1 MQTKSQYCK
10 TKSQIKQK
18 EYSGMTHHGF
28 IFTGTTPIGNIRI
41 CSSTMVVGITTTYA
55 ISTYHHYSRY
65 RYFWTITVLIW
76 KKACINLFITY
87 FNIELKRTKLFLSC
101 NCVIL
106 STNNGGQINYGVI
119 RSCT

>member
-18 EYSGMTHHGF
+18 EYSGMTHHGL

-41 CSSTMVVGITTTYA
+41 CSSSMVVGITTTYA

-65 RYFWTITVLIW
+65 RYFWMITVLIW

-87 FNIELKRTKLFLSC
+87 FNIELKRTKLASHPPIHPPPLPPPLPTHTHQTVSD
-101 NCVIL
+101 
-106 STNNGGQINYGVI
+106 
-119 RSCT
+119 